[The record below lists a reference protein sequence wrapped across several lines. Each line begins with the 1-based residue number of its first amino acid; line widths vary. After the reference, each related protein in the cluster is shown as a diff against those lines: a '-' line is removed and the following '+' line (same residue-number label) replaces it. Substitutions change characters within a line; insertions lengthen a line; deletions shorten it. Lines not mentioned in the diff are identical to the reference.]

1 MTCLILIYDVHNS
14 AVFASGTYGRVRF
27 LIVDNNFVFVINNGT
42 SLPEIVP
49 GWVRAA
55 LVECMLMLL

>member
-1 MTCLILIYDVHNS
+1 MMFTNS
-14 AVFASGTYGRVRF
+14 AVFASGTYGRIRF
-27 LIVDNNFVFVINNGT
+27 LIVDNNFVFAIINGT
-42 SLPEIVP
+42 SLPEIAP